1 MKKLMHILFWS
12 VISAAFIGP
21 GTVTTAASSGTQFG
35 FALLWTLL
43 FSTLACLILQEGSA
57 RITVMS
63 GRNLAQAIS
72 TPDAYNNKFTRLLIL
87 SMVFG
92 AIVIGCAAYEA
103 GNILGSVA
111 GIALCT
117 DIPSYILTLLI
128 GIIAGLLLYFAKTKT
143 VARLMGV
150 IVAVM
155 GITFLITAVLIKPPL
170 DQLIKG
176 TVLPSYPEG
185 SGLLILG
192 LIGTTVVP
200 YNLFLG
206 SGIAQG
212 QNLQE
217 LRFGLTVA
225 ILIGGMISMGVL
237 VVGTAVQGSFTFNAL
252 SLALSEKVGIWA
264 KYFFA
269 VGLFAAGFSSAIT
282 APLAAA
288 ITAKGLFNK
297 INNSKWHETSWFYR
311 SVWLIVLLSGMFF
324 GVIGVQPIPV
334 IILAQALN
342 GVVLPFVAVFLFYIV
357 NNQLLMGRDG
367 VNTLVPNILMMI
379 VIGVTMTLGVLSLSK
394 VITRILDVPMIS
406 YRYVLICSALI
417 TIAILIPVL
426 RSVLKKKKG

>member
-43 FSTLACLILQEGSA
+43 FSTLACVVLQEGSA

-63 GRNLAQAIS
+63 GQNLAQAIS
-72 TPDAYNNKFTRLLIL
+72 APYTYNNKAIRLLVL
-87 SMVFG
+87 FVVFG

-103 GNILGSVA
+103 GNILGSIA

-117 DIPSYILTLLI
+117 DIPSEILTLLI

-170 DQLIKG
+170 ILLIKN
-176 TVLPSYPEG
+176 TFIPTFPEE

-225 ILIGGMISMGVL
+225 ILIGGLISMGVL
-237 VVGTAVQGSFTFNAL
+237 VVGTAVQGMFTFKAL
-252 SLALSEKVGIWA
+252 SLALSEKVGLWA
-264 KYFFA
+264 KYCFA

-288 ITAKGLFNK
+288 ITAKGLFNAT
-297 INNSKWHETSWFYR
+297 SSTKWHETSWFYR
-311 SVWLIVLLSGMFF
+311 SVWLAVLLSGIFF
-324 GVIGVQPIPV
+324 GVIGVRPIPV

-342 GVVLPFVAVFLFYIV
+342 GVVLPFVAVFLFYAV
-357 NNQLLMGRDG
+357 NNHLLMGRDG
-367 VNTLVPNILMMI
+367 VNTMIPNIMMMI
-379 VIGVTMTLGVLSLSK
+379 VIGVTMLLGVLSLSR
-394 VITRILDVPMIS
+394 VITKILGVPMIS
-406 YRYVLICSALI
+406 DRYVVLCSALI
-417 TIAILIPVL
+417 TFTILIPIL
-426 RSVLKKKKG
+426 RSVLKKKKS